1 MASGDPL
8 IFEMHNEAVG
18 KKLFAG
24 VLEFSGEEHNC
35 VYVPGH
41 IMHNL
46 GARVWCERGASNL
59 AEASRVPAPQPP
71 RTAARSPSSCAPSPE

>member
-1 MASGDPL
+1 MAARSAPSQQLCVEPVARGLPELHSKVASGDPL

-46 GARVWCERGASNL
+46 GACRR
-59 AEASRVPAPQPP
+59 AE
-71 RTAARSPSSCAPSPE
+71 